1 MSDLRCDHWKSHA
14 DKRKI
19 NDHCHHLHNLTASKY
34 HQDHCYLNLP
44 EDMLED
50 NPLDIENIKEKQ
62 QLDNE
67 LQQSATKHP
76 DWYSQKRFNDV
87 TNVLCYTKPG
97 DDPANW
103 KIALPKELIGPTVKW
118 YHQVTG
124 HPGSKRLYEQ
134 IKQRYYHRDIRRYID
149 HFNCDYCQRNKLD
162 GKGYGHLPERE
173 VRSIPFEECAVDLIG
188 PWVVQVRGNPY
199 EFDALTVIDTVTN
212 LVELIRIDDKTS
224 DTIARRYAQCWLS
237 RYPWPQRCVHDPGG
251 EFTGIEFQTLLE
263 NCQIKDVCTSAK
275 NPQSNAI
282 CERMHQTVGNVLRTL
297 LHGEPPQNIATAK
310 EFVDEAL
317 SIAMHAM
324 RVGIHTTLGSSPGSL
339 VFNRDMFL
347 NIPLIADWHAI
358 TLKREHLIHENLL
371 RENQK
376 RRRYDYVPQQQVL
389 KKRWKP
395 RKLDERTSG
404 PYRVLQTH
412 VNGTVTI
419 ELRPGVSER
428 LNIRRIIPY
437 KE

>member
-1 MSDLRCDHWKSHA
+1 
-14 DKRKI
+14 
-19 NDHCHHLHNLTASKY
+19 
-34 HQDHCYLNLP
+34 
-44 EDMLED
+44 
-50 NPLDIENIKEKQ
+50 
-62 QLDNE
+62 
-67 LQQSATKHP
+67 
-76 DWYSQKRFNDV
+76 
-87 TNVLCYTKPG
+87 
-97 DDPANW
+97 
-103 KIALPKELIGPTVKW
+103 
-118 YHQVTG
+118 
-124 HPGSKRLYEQ
+124 
-134 IKQRYYHRDIRRYID
+134 
-149 HFNCDYCQRNKLD
+149 
-162 GKGYGHLPERE
+162 
-173 VRSIPFEECAVDLIG
+173 
-188 PWVVQVRGNPY
+188 
-199 EFDALTVIDTVTN
+199 
-212 LVELIRIDDKTS
+212 
-224 DTIARRYAQCWLS
+224 
-237 RYPWPQRCVHDPGG
+237 
-251 EFTGIEFQTLLE
+251 
-263 NCQIKDVCTSAK
+263 
-275 NPQSNAI
+275 
-282 CERMHQTVGNVLRTL
+282 
-297 LHGEPPQNIATAK
+297 
-310 EFVDEAL
+310 
-317 SIAMHAM
+317 M